1 MSRVAELEAVVEAQA
16 VELAAKADL
25 EAVIDKQAEMIARLE
40 ERIAVLERQA
50 GQNSGNSGKP
60 PSRDTAEERQRQAA
74 ERAKR
79 RGEGGSKKRR
89 KGKQPGAPGKTLAQ
103 TDTPDVIE
111 DHRPAECSGCGASLD
126 DAPSDGF
133 GRRQVID
140 LPEPKPVVT
149 EHRAHACTCPCGAT
163 TTGSFPD
170 GVRAPVSYGPRLRSV
185 VAYLL
190 GRQHIPNRRVAETVS
205 DLFGLDVS
213 PGTIDSIYAEAGR
226 RLSGFIAALVSVL
239 RSLPVLHADETTD
252 RVGTDNWWL
261 HVTSTAKFTLIHAS
275 KTRGLAAIEAAG
287 VLVGYR
293 GVIVHD
299 RLAMYWKLKRAR
311 HGVCAA
317 HLLRDLAE
325 VAIVATQTGWATGMA
340 ALLNEINQACEQ
352 ARLRGLKQLAP
363 HLQRGYAAR
372 YDALVCHAREVN
384 PAPPQGRKRDSLQR
398 RSHNLAE
405 AFAEHRRA
413 ILQFMY
419 DLSVP
424 ATNNQGERDLR
435 PAKLHRKISG
445 CYRSPA
451 GAERSTHLRSYLST
465 TRKHD
470 ITAID
475 ALTRLFNGDPWMP
488 TAPAAT

>member
-1 MSRVAELEAVVEAQA
+1 MV
-16 VELAAKADL
+16 
-25 EAVIDKQAEMIARLE
+25 
-40 ERIAVLERQA
+40 
-50 GQNSGNSGKP
+50 
-60 PSRDTAEERQRQAA
+60 
-74 ERAKR
+74 
-79 RGEGGSKKRR
+79 
-89 KGKQPGAPGKTLAQ
+89 
-103 TDTPDVIE
+103 E
-111 DHRPAECSGCGASLD
+111 DHRPADCTGCGARLD
-126 DAPSDGF
+126 NAVSDGF
-133 GRRQVID
+133 TRRQVID

-149 EHRAHACTCPCGAT
+149 EHRAHACTCSCGVST
-163 TTGSFPD
+163 TASFPE
-170 GVRAPVSYGPRLRSV
+170 GVRAPVSYGPRLRAV

-190 GRQHIPNRRVAETVS
+190 GRQHIPNRRVAETLS

-213 PGTIDSIYAEAGR
+213 IGTIDSIYAEAGR
-226 RLSGFIAALVSVL
+226 RLAGFISALVAVL

-275 KTRGLAAIEAAG
+275 VTRGMAAIEAAG

-317 HLLRDLAE
+317 HLLRDLAD
-325 VAIVATQTGWATGMA
+325 VAQVATQTPWATGMA

-363 HLQRGYAAR
+363 HAQRRFAAR
-372 YDALVCHAREVN
+372 YDQLVSQARDAN
-384 PAPPQGRKRDSLQR
+384 PPPPGGRKRDYLHR
-398 RSHNLAE
+398 RSHNLAT
-405 AFAEHRRA
+405 AFADHRRP

-419 DLSVP
+419 DLDVP

-451 GAERSTHLRSYLST
+451 GAERSAHLRSYLST

-475 ALTRLFNGDPWMP
+475 ALTRLYTGNPWMP
-488 TAPAAT
+488 TAPAGT